1 MSEYWNPQI
10 ETMKKEEI
18 EELQL
23 KRLIAIVGH
32 AYRNSQFYKE
42 LFDEVGVKPEDIK
55 TYDDFRNK
63 IPLFRKDQIRDR
75 RAETGDPFGTMLT
88 VPVDQIER
96 IHPSTGTTGAPTFTA
111 LTAEEV
117 YVGGEPCARF
127 GWMWKIR
134 PGMRLLSAIHF
145 VGFWHWWSTFLGV
158 LMSNKLGTNTEL
170 IAYNA
175 YLHLF
180 GFPTK
185 HMSLGKF
192 SADWALLPPDTALAA
207 INEFAKM
214 GKDPKDMI
222 PGLKYV
228 TSAGEAISPK
238 HRNYLKEKFGLLD
251 WFDAWGCSDP
261 FTLSGECYV
270 HEGAHTYSDYWAL
283 ELIDTETEEL
293 LAPGESGEVVSTN
306 LWMRA
311 LPFVRFGTEDFGE
324 LTDEVC
330 ECGRTHPRVKV
341 FDRASWVVDVAGK
354 KISPFA
360 LRLIMER
367 HPETEEA
374 SFNILKYATKMDS
387 LKIKAAYR
395 VDITKDAEELK
406 QRLAADIKKEL
417 GVEAEIEWVP
427 YEDLHKTLHKIT
439 RMVDLTKES

>member
-1 MSEYWNPQI
+1 MSEYWNPQM
-10 ETMKKEEI
+10 ETMKKAELDEI
-18 EELQL
+18 KL
-23 KRLIAIVGH
+23 KRIKAIVSY

-42 LFDEVGVKPEDIK
+42 LYDEMGVNPEDVK

-63 IPLFRKDQIRDR
+63 ITLFRKDQIRDKR
-75 RAETGDPFGTMLT
+75 VETGDPFGTMLT
-88 VPVDQIER
+88 IPPDQIER

-117 YVGGEPCARF
+117 HVASEPCTRLA
-127 GWMWKIR
+127 WMWKIR

-145 VGFWHWWSTFLGV
+145 VGFWGWWSTFLGV
-158 LMSNKLGTNTEL
+158 LTMNKLGLNTEL

-180 GFPTK
+180 GFPTAR
-185 HMSLGKF
+185 MSLGKF
-192 SADWALLPPDTALAA
+192 KGDWALLPPDTALAC

-214 GKDPKDMI
+214 GKDPKDAI

-238 HRNYLKEKFGLLD
+238 HRKYLMEKFGLLD

-261 FTLSGECYV
+261 FTIAGECHV
-270 HEGAHTYSDYWAL
+270 HDGLHAYSDYWTL

-293 LAPGESGEVVSTN
+293 LGPGERGEIVVTN

-311 LPFVRFGTEDFGE
+311 LPFIRFGTEDFGE
-324 LTDEVC
+324 QIDETC
-330 ECGRTHPRVKV
+330 DCGRTHPRVKV
-341 FDRASWVVDVAGK
+341 YDRASWVVDVAGK
-354 KISPFA
+354 KVSPFS

-374 SFNILKYATKMDS
+374 SFNIIKDAKKMNI
-387 LKIKAAYR
+387 LKIKASYKEG
-395 VDITKDAEELK
+395 ITKDPEELK
-406 QRLAADIKKEL
+406 NRIAGDIKKEL
-417 GVEAEIEWVP
+417 GVEAEIEWIP
-427 YEDLHKTLHKIT
+427 YEQLHKTLHKIT
-439 RMVDLTKES
+439 RMVDLTKEG